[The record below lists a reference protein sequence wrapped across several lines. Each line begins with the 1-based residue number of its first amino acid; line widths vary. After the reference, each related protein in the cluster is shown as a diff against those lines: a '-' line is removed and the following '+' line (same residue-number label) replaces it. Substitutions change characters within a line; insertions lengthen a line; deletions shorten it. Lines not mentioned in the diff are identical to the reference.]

1 MRIMMQLLL
10 VLCMLLALGQP
21 QQLLRRNIIKV
32 RASGFLPFESD
43 LLLPLGILRQLQAQ
57 DRASRL
63 LPSPQQQ
70 LYRKSKPKQKPSKP
84 KVKQQVRLERAKANA
99 GGAGAGVQMYN
110 LIDDDGELLLNLRV
124 HNEMSHIDQ
133 HLDAAPQ
140 SSNHRLQEAELAT
153 PWRPSKWRP
162 TARPP
167 LTLTSSSPRPLPLHQ
182 YLSSNSLE
190 QSQQQSLSLSQLQ
203 SATTPTTTQQ
213 QQQRRVFGGRQDWRS
228 YQ

>member
-1 MRIMMQLLL
+1 LL
-10 VLCMLLALGQP
+10 VLCMLLALTLGLGQP

-70 LYRKSKPKQKPSKP
+70 LYRKSKPRQKPPKT
-84 KVKQQVRLERAKANA
+84 KVKQQVRLERAKTNA
-99 GGAGAGVQMYN
+99 GGAGAGAGVQMYN

-140 SSNHRLQEAELAT
+140 SSNHRFEEAEAEAELAT

-182 YLSSNSLE
+182 YLSSNS
-190 QSQQQSLSLSQLQ
+190 
-203 SATTPTTTQQ
+203 
-213 QQQRRVFGGRQDWRS
+213 
-228 YQ
+228 